1 MRKLTPALIALG
13 ILVAACGGGGSG
25 QTTTTSGTGTTAPAD
40 RVLITVDSLSF
51 PAETIVPAGKAV
63 AWENEMLVNHQ
74 VVFDTHDG
82 QPADID
88 PLDLTGGRIAEVTLE
103 PGTWAYFCSFHS
115 QMTGTLIVE
124 G

>member
-1 MRKLTPALIALG
+1 
-13 ILVAACGGGGSG
+13 V
-25 QTTTTSGTGTTAPAD
+25 PAD
-40 RVLITVDSLSF
+40 YVLITVDSLSF
-51 PAETIVPAGKAV
+51 PAETTVQAGKAV

-82 QPADID
+82 QPAAVD
-88 PLDLTGGRIAEVTLE
+88 PLDLTGGRIVEVTLE
-103 PGTWAYFCSFHS
+103 PGTWAYFCSLHA